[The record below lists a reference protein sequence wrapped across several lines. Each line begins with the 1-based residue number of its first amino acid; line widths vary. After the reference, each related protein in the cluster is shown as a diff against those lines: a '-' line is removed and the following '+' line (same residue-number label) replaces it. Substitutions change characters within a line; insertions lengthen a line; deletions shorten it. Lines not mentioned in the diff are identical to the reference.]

1 MCKLAAPAGV
11 VQLPLRM
18 HACATVQPYVRQ
30 HSRAQVHGRHR
41 SVQLLQGGSALA
53 GVAAGLLLNPL
64 CTPCC
69 SVKDICEYV
78 YANDA
83 AVRQFGELRTAEGS
97 QAMIRQLS
105 EAERENR
112 RRFSI
117 AVMQVGSTAQHKG
130 FSTLRGLHTDLRS
143 PILPEGGPV
152 LLCCLNT
159 AHVPD
164 GVAVLATQCPL
175 WKVHASP

>member
-1 MCKLAAPAGV
+1 MPSLV
-11 VQLPLRM
+11 
-18 HACATVQPYVRQ
+18 
-30 HSRAQVHGRHR
+30 
-41 SVQLLQGGSALA
+41 LQQGSCS
-53 GVAAGLLLNPL
+53 NPL

-78 YANDA
+78 FANDA

-117 AVMQVGSTAQHKG
+117 AVMQVGPTAQHQASSAPLY
-130 FSTLRGLHTDLRS
+130 FSRGMS
-143 PILPEGGPV
+143 
-152 LLCCLNT
+152 
-159 AHVPD
+159 A
-164 GVAVLATQCPL
+164 
-175 WKVHASP
+175 

>member
-1 MCKLAAPAGV
+1 MADLC
-11 VQLPLRM
+11 M
-18 HACATVQPYVRQ
+18 HACAPRTVSEERCASLLRLLVSCSYPCACMPVPHCNPLSSSTPGHKPMAAHCSMQ
-30 HSRAQVHGRHR
+30 HLR
-41 SVQLLQGGSALA
+41 GGSALA
-53 GVAAGLLLNPL
+53 GVAAGLLLKPL

-117 AVMQVGSTAQHKG
+117 AVMQVWLPLQHGGSSAP
-130 FSTLRGLHTDLRS
+130 LYL
-143 PILPEGGPV
+143 
-152 LLCCLNT
+152 
-159 AHVPD
+159 
-164 GVAVLATQCPL
+164 L
-175 WKVHASP
+175 WKAPA